1 MHFTNKLTVAKLPSA
16 WLFLSIQMK
25 INYQK
30 NRKRDAFMLA
40 YFSPQGK
47 KTFYEIRSSSVNKG
61 GEAAA
66 SSTWRRKGRDK

>member
-1 MHFTNKLTVAKLPSA
+1 MSKLPSA
-16 WLFLSIQMK
+16 WLFLSIKIK

-47 KTFYEIRSSSVNKG
+47 KTIYEIRNSSVNKG
-61 GEAAA
+61 GKAAA
-66 SSTWRRKGRDK
+66 SSSGRKKGKEQVKGKINK